1 MADRNPSISAVGF
14 LDDVVPGSD
23 DADLMNRT
31 VAAIGATG
39 LATGLVPTMAEVAA
53 PNVALGTAPDSAP
66 DTAPNSAASHAHAPT
81 LSAHAPRSST

>member
-14 LDDVVPGSD
+14 LDDVVPGSN
-23 DADLMNRT
+23 DADLMNDT

-39 LATGLVPTMAEVAA
+39 LAQMVTTMAEVAA

-66 DTAPNSAASHAHAPT
+66 DTASNSAASSAHAPT